1 MPTFRTGARMV
12 ADEVVNSTAGRNP
25 KTRIAS
31 FTTPHAWPWREALE
45 GEIIPRGQRRNNG
58 LSCRS

>member
-1 MPTFRTGARMV
+1 MV
-12 ADEVVNSTAGRNP
+12 ADEVVNSIAGRNP

-45 GEIIPRGQRRNNG
+45 GQILPQKSQAASLRI
-58 LSCRS
+58 